1 MFQPIPLTEIERAGL
16 LALLGGPENLSV
28 QDEVEFTQQSGCPPE
43 EMEAWL
49 DRKWVSCDIKAVLA
63 KTQQV
68 GLQPVLLTR
77 QDEDQVLARLFYP
90 KKEALIESS
99 WADSVDAMC
108 AQIETFGWAKAME
121 AVIADVDVLTNACA
135 AGERPTIEIKLLWL
149 CPIGHLEEA
158 PFARSPGLAQQLHA
172 SQ

>member
-63 KTQQV
+63 KTQRV
-68 GLQPVLLTR
+68 GFQPVLLTR

-99 WADSVDAMC
+99 WADSCLPVYL
-108 AQIETFGWAKAME
+108 KAYFRGRTR
-121 AVIADVDVLTNACA
+121 LTKGALSCQVENES
-135 AGERPTIEIKLLWL
+135 ERV
-149 CPIGHLEEA
+149 
-158 PFARSPGLAQQLHA
+158 ARP
-172 SQ
+172 